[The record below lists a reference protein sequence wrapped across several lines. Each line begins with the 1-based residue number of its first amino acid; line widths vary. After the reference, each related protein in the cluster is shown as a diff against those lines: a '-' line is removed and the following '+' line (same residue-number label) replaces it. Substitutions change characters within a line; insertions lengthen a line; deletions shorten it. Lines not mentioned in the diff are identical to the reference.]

1 MYKAPRAFEMLKD
14 ILDKASPVP
23 LYHQLASWLERK
35 IADRT
40 YDVGCRLPSE
50 TRLAEDF
57 RLNRNTV
64 RQALSYLVQK
74 GLIER
79 QRGVGTFV
87 KRRATIVPIHHLGRI
102 TSFIDDFEI
111 TDVRLEDRVLD
122 KGIIEASDEIVIKL
136 GLQPGTSVIK
146 IERLRIADKTP
157 FVVEQQYYNYE
168 DFAGLLELNI
178 QGSMYRILVDR
189 FGADLHHSVQ
199 TLQAVNPTPEIAQ
212 QLNIPRI
219 TPCIFLESIA
229 YTSDDKPLELLHSH
243 YRGDR
248 YLFKVESSHYR
259 RSISSI
265 PE

>member
-1 MYKAPRAFEMLKD
+1 MLKD
-14 ILDKASPVP
+14 ILDKSSPVP
-23 LYHQLASWLERK
+23 LYHQLANWLERK

-40 YDVGCRLPSE
+40 FDVGSKLPSE
-50 TRLAEDF
+50 TRLAEDLK
-57 RLNRNTV
+57 LNRNTV
-64 RQALSYLVQK
+64 RQALSYLAQK

-79 QRGVGTFV
+79 QRGIGTFV
-87 KRRATIVPIHHLGRI
+87 RRRETIVPIHHLGRM
-102 TSFIDDFEI
+102 TSFIDDFQI
-111 TDVRLEDRVLD
+111 TDVKLEDRVLS
-122 KGIIEASDEIVIKL
+122 KGVIKASDGIANKL

-157 FVVEQQYYNYE
+157 FVIEQQYYYYE
-168 DFAGLLELNI
+168 DFTGLLELDI
-178 QGSMYRILVDR
+178 QGSMYRILVDQL
-189 FGADLHHSVQ
+189 GADLHHSVQ

-212 QLNIPRI
+212 QLNIPK
-219 TPCIFLESIA
+219 TNPCMFLESIA

-259 RSISSI
+259 RDLSSI